1 MLIEHID
8 NVRISGDIIG
18 MHPDEL
24 KQYVERGKS
33 QYPSLT
39 SIWLK
44 LQGDEVALRYF
55 GPGGTQVPIERIRR
69 LTGYLSVLSKINDA
83 KQAEIRDRIKHE

>member
-33 QYPSLT
+33 QYPDLT

-44 LQGDEVALRYF
+44 IVGDEVELRYF
-55 GPGGTQVPIERIRR
+55 GPGGTQVPMDRIRR
-69 LTGYLSVLSKINDA
+69 ITGYLSLVKNFNNGKAAELS
-83 KQAEIRDRIKHE
+83 DRVTHE